1 MGSVE
6 SKLAAD
12 ILNKYRS
19 VAIVGA
25 SPDPERPSYRVVRY
39 LMKHGYHVMPV
50 NPNVQD
56 ILGKTSYPDLKSIP
70 EKVEVVDIF
79 RRSEDVMP
87 IVDAAIEIGAKVVWM
102 QEGVING
109 EAAAKA
115 RDAGLLVV
123 MDRCMRKE
131 HLRFARS
138 KREKG

>member
-1 MGSVE
+1 
-6 SKLAAD
+6 
-12 ILNKYRS
+12 
-19 VAIVGA
+19 
-25 SPDPERPSYRVVRY
+25 
-39 LMKHGYHVMPV
+39 MKHGYHVMPV